1 MNAWARSK
9 SKEAPQRILSWI
21 RRFESDFEAGRTDA
35 MPNKWTYNSYLQ
47 ALAKQRTP
55 SSADE
60 AERVL
65 KMMEEKSQF
74 VRSNNCKPDVLT
86 YTNVLH
92 CIALSEADD
101 SFQRAYAI
109 LSKMENGGGDVRPN
123 VYTYNVLINV
133 VAKSKLPGKAKIAI
147 RLVNRMKEVAIR
159 PITITYNNALNA
171 CAFSD
176 REFDDRKE
184 VMQVATMILK
194 EAQETTGA
202 NYITYSTYMRVI
214 RFFVYDRLEQWRL
227 MRETFRRC
235 CEDGQ
240 LSENVLRQ
248 IRPAL
253 SSHQYGLLMSEA
265 TDKNTGRWREEY
277 TVNARRLKTKPL
289 KRYHSVQ
296 FK

>member
-21 RRFESDFEAGRTDA
+21 SRFQDDFESGRTDT

-65 KMMEEKSQF
+65 TMMEAKNQEF
-74 VRSNNCKPDVLT
+74 RSNNCKPDVLT

-92 CIALSEADD
+92 CIALSEAED

-109 LSKMENGGGDVRPN
+109 LSKMENGSGDVRPN

-133 VAKSKLPGKAKIAI
+133 VAKSKLPGKAKIAV
-147 RLVNRMKEVAIR
+147 RLVSRMKEVAIR

-176 REFDDRKE
+176 RELDDRKE
-184 VMQVATMILK
+184 IMQVATMILK
-194 EAQETTGA
+194 VAEESSGA
-202 NYITYSTYMRVI
+202 NYISYSTYLRVI
-214 RFFVYDRLEQWRL
+214 RFFVNDRLEQWRL
-227 MRETFRRC
+227 IRETFRRC
-235 CEDGQ
+235 CENGQ
-240 LSENVLRQ
+240 LETSVMKQ
-248 IRPAL
+248 MRPAL
-253 SSHQYGLLMSEA
+253 SSHQYDLLMSEA
-265 TDKNTGRWREEY
+265 TDPNTGRWREEC
-277 TVNARRLKTKPL
+277 TINARRLKTKPL
-289 KRYHSVQ
+289 KRY
-296 FK
+296 